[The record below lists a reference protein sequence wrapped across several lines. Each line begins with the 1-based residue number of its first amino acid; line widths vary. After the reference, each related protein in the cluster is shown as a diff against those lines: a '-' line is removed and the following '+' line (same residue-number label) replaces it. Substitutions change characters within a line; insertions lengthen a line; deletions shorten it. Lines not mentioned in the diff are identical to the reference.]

1 MFGQRKA
8 RFLLFFVC
16 CSLMGFGQSGFG
28 TYKVLDV
35 PASARVAA
43 MGGSN
48 VSLYDNDLSLALLN
62 PALLSPKTHN
72 VLTFNYT
79 NYLSDV
85 NYGSVLYGRN
95 FGERNFTSYG
105 INYIDYGKFISSETG
120 ENDAL
125 LKFTA
130 KDFVIH
136 ASYARLLSER
146 WTIGLTL
153 KPMLSV
159 YERYKSF
166 GFAVDAGLSYA
177 DQEHHFYAGLV
188 VRNIGMSING
198 YKSIDGKRSIEMTP
212 WDIQLGLTK
221 GFKHAPLR
229 LSMTIHSLQK
239 WDLSATDATTI
250 EKPQKSNANKFF
262 NNLFSHA
269 IFNLEILP
277 IKNLYLL
284 VSYNHRRGRDLY
296 VQDFKT
302 AAGFAFGAGLK
313 VHNFHIDLGF
323 SQYQVGNFSYHVTFT
338 TYMADFGV
346 K

>member
-1 MFGQRKA
+1 MRKIA
-8 RFLLFFVC
+8 ILFVFCSICSFVA
-16 CSLMGFGQSGFG
+16 FGQSGFG
-28 TYKVLDV
+28 AYKVLDV

-48 VSLYDNDLSLALLN
+48 VSLYDNDLSLAVIN
-62 PALLSPKTHN
+62 PALLSAKTHN
-72 VLTFNYT
+72 IITFNYT

-95 FGERNFTSYG
+95 FGEHNFTSYG
-105 INYIDYGKFISSETG
+105 INYIDYGKFISSESG
-120 ENDAL
+120 EDDVL

-146 WTIGLTL
+146 WTIGVTL

-177 DQEHHFYAGLV
+177 DQEHQFFAGLV
-188 VRNIGMSING
+188 VRNIGVGING
-198 YKSIDGKRSIEMTP
+198 YKSIDGQRSIEMTP

-239 WDLSATDATTI
+239 WDLGATDATTI
-250 EKPQKSNANKFF
+250 EKSEKSGANKFF

-284 VSYNHRRGRDLY
+284 VSYNHRRGRDLF

-302 AAGFAFGAGLK
+302 AAGFAFGAGIR
-313 VHNFHIDLGF
+313 VHNFHIDFGF
-323 SQYQVGNFSYHVTFT
+323 SQYQVGNFSYHATFT
-338 TYMADFGV
+338 TYMSDFGV